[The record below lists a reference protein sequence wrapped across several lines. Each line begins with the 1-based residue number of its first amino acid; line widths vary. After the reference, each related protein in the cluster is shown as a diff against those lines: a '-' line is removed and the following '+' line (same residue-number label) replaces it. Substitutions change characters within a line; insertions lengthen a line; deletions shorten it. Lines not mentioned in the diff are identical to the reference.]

1 MKISIVIAIIASS
14 SNCNAFLNLPFINQ
28 ANPALT
34 TYAEA
39 QEDVLLKIH
48 LDIGEVKHKRH
59 GQVTKPTGQRLGIDG
74 LYVQLGSLCQA
85 NHKHPKL
92 PGANGPNP

>member
-1 MKISIVIAIIASS
+1 MKISIAIAIFISTSS
-14 SNCNAFLNLPFINQ
+14 SNAFLNLPFINK

-34 TYAEA
+34 TYADA

-59 GQVTKPTGQRLGIDG
+59 NQVTTPTGQRLGIDG
-74 LYVQLGSLCQA
+74 LYVQLGSLAEA
-85 NHKHPKL
+85 NHKQ
-92 PGANGPNP
+92 

>member
-1 MKISIVIAIIASS
+1 MKISIAIAIFIATS
-14 SNCNAFLNLPFINQ
+14 SNYCNAFLNLPFINK

-48 LDIGEVKHKRH
+48 LDIGEVHHKRH
-59 GQVTKPTGQRLGIDG
+59 GQVTTPTGQRLGIDG
-74 LYVQLGSLCQA
+74 LYVQLGSLAEA
-85 NHKHPKL
+85 NHKQ
-92 PGANGPNP
+92 